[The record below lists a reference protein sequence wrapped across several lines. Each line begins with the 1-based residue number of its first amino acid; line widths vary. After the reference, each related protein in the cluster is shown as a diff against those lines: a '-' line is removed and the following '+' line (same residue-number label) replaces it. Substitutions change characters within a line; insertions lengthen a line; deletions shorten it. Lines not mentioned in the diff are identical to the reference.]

1 MALRQC
7 EKCNEMVDPAKAFCP
22 GCGQPL
28 VEEETR
34 VTSSNFD
41 SMDLTAQ
48 IGQTM
53 YNQMLSDMGLNISPT
68 TEAVESRVEVLEPIQ
83 AEVKPAATNVDQA
96 KSSGSKKWII
106 IGLVALLVLFMVVI
120 VCSAAGFIYWF
131 KFR

>member
-1 MALRQC
+1 
-7 EKCNEMVDPAKAFCP
+7 MVDPAKAFCP

-68 TEAVESRVEVLEPIQ
+68 AEPVENRVEVLEPIRPE
-83 AEVKPAATNVDQA
+83 ATLPTAAPVAQT
-96 KSSGSKKWII
+96 KSSGNKKWII
-106 IGLVALLVLFMVVI
+106 AGIVTLIAFILAVI
-120 VCSAAGFIYWF
+120 VIVAAAFIYWT